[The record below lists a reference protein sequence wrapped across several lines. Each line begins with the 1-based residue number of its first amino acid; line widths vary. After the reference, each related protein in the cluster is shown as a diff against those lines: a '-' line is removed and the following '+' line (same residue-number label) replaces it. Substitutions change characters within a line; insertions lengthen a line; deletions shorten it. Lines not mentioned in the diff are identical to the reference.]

1 MQYSSTTHAHSLIKR
16 QLYTYLRSEGRLVL
30 PLSVAEFGGLCMR
43 FEDKTT
49 IGLCT
54 LVVWTP
60 NPTSNWRK
68 DAWYCLHRLQ
78 SSTRSVHNSSQ
89 NQLCTYKTS
98 YSKTRLRNS
107 VHNSRKNQLY
117 INLPSSREQLGL
129 RVFTHC
135 VSYAL
140 IFNHT

>member
-30 PLSVAEFGGLCMR
+30 PLSVAEFDGLCMR

-49 IGLCT
+49 MHFGSMDSKPYVKLAKGC
-54 LVVWTP
+54 LVLP
-60 NPTSNWRK
+60 
-68 DAWYCLHRLQ
+68 
-78 SSTRSVHNSSQ
+78 SSVTEFNEVCIHNSSQ

-98 YSKTRLRNS
+98 YSKTRFRNS

-117 INLPSSREQLGL
+117 INLPSSREQAFAFL
-129 RVFTHC
+129 RIVF
-135 VSYAL
+135 L
-140 IFNHT
+140 ML

>member
-1 MQYSSTTHAHSLIKR
+1 MHFGSMDSKPYVKLAK
-16 QLYTYLRSEGRLVL
+16 GCLVL
-30 PLSVAEFGGLCMR
+30 PSSVTEFNEVC
-43 FEDKTT
+43 
-49 IGLCT
+49 I
-54 LVVWTP
+54 
-60 NPTSNWRK
+60 
-68 DAWYCLHRLQ
+68 
-78 SSTRSVHNSSQ
+78 HNSSQ